1 MINVLLTG
9 STGYIGRRLAEK
21 LALDENVRLRLFVR
35 NARKLHDLPGK
46 RVEIA
51 EGSTFDK
58 NSLERALAGMDVAY
72 YLIHSIGA
80 RGDFPELERKSAL
93 NFRDACIDAGVK
105 RIIYLGGLGT
115 KETASKHLRSRIETG
130 ELLSARPERIQ
141 ILWLRAGII
150 IGSGSA
156 SFEIIRNLVQKLP
169 VLLTPR
175 WVLTKTEPIG
185 VSDVLEYLHQALTL
199 DMPGNLVVDIGS
211 EAMSF
216 KDMLLRAAKAM
227 GLRRRLVRVPFLSPR
242 LSSYW
247 LILLTPVPR
256 RIARALVDGLKSETV
271 IQNENALKYF
281 PSLHPIAYEK
291 AIEQAF
297 AEIEKNQVLSR
308 WCDSSAQESC
318 DLHGQDRVSE
328 AIFVDRRLRDFGN
341 IAPEAVFDEFQSIG
355 GRSGW
360 LAFNWLWR
368 LRGFM
373 DKMAGGPG
381 LSRGRRD
388 PRELRVGD
396 SLDFWKVLDLKKN
409 EHMLLVSQMKVP
421 GKAWLEFNIDGRML
435 VQTAYFLPKG
445 LLGRLYWYCMKP
457 AHAFI
462 FRNLIRQII
471 ERAGSGRT
479 KNFAL
484 KI

>member
-1 MINVLLTG
+1 MTSVLLTG

-46 RVEIA
+46 SFEIS
-51 EGSTFDK
+51 EGSTFDRD
-58 NSLERALAGMDVAY
+58 SLRKALAGIDVAY
-72 YLIHSIGA
+72 YLVHSMGA
-80 RGDFPELERKSAL
+80 KGDFPELERTSAI
-93 NFRDACIDAGVK
+93 NFRDACIEAGVK
-105 RIIYLGGLGT
+105 RIIYLGGLGI
-115 KETASKHLRSRIETG
+115 KQTASKHLRSRIETG
-130 ELLSARPERIQ
+130 ELLSAKPDRIQ
-141 ILWLRAGII
+141 TLWFRAGVI

-185 VSDVLEYLHQALTL
+185 VSDVLEYLHRAVTL
-199 DMPGNLVVDIGS
+199 DAPGNLVVDIGS

-227 GLRRRLVRVPFLSPR
+227 GLRRRLVRIPLFSPR

-256 RIARALVDGLKSETV
+256 RIAQALVDGLKSETI
-271 IQNENALKYF
+271 IQNENAQKYF
-281 PSLHPIAYEK
+281 PSIHPASYEK
-291 AIEQAF
+291 AIEQALG
-297 AEIEKNQVLSR
+297 EIEKNQVLSR
-308 WCDSSAQESC
+308 WCDSSAQEAC
-318 DLHGQDRVSE
+318 DLQGQDKVSE
-328 AIFVDRRLRDFGN
+328 AIYIDRTTHDFGN
-341 IAPEAVFDEFQSIG
+341 LAAEAVYDAFQSIG
-355 GRSGW
+355 GSSGW

-368 LRGFM
+368 LRGFI
-373 DKMAGGPG
+373 DKIAGGPG

-388 PRELRVGD
+388 PHGLRVGD

-409 EHMLLVSQMKVP
+409 EHLLLVSQMKVP
-421 GKAWLEFNIDGRML
+421 GKAWLEFSIDGRTL

-445 LLGRLYWYCMKP
+445 LFGRLYWYSMKP

-462 FRNLIRQII
+462 FRSLAKRII
-471 ERAGSGRT
+471 ERAQSGRP
-479 KNFAL
+479 NHSR
-484 KI
+484 